1 MSRRLSNKALIA
13 ASLALLAACNGGSTQ
28 EQSSPTDG
36 KPSPTAKLG
45 LFSTLPIYWGESG
58 DIGSV
63 LQGNVEQGWVRG
75 TLEEKGELVPL
86 DALEE
91 DSLDG
96 LKRVVLAQPRPLA
109 PSENV
114 AFDTWL
120 REGGRALIFADPM
133 LTQHSDFPLG
143 DPRRPHDMV
152 VISPIL
158 HHWGLDL
165 LFDEEQSAGV
175 RMATEGGIEL
185 PVDRAGRFEAR
196 EGAADA
202 KCSVSSGGLVADC
215 RVGEGRAL
223 LVADAAVLDDH
234 LEEPARN
241 AALGAFLD
249 RAFAD

>member
-1 MSRRLSNKALIA
+1 MSRPIRSRALIA
-13 ASLALLAACNGGSTQ
+13 ASLALLAACNGGSAQ
-28 EQSSPTDG
+28 EQSPPTDG
-36 KPSPTAKLG
+36 EAGPSARLG
-45 LFSTLPIYWGESG
+45 LFSTLPIYWGEGG

-63 LQGNVEQGWVRG
+63 LQGNEEHGWVRG
-75 TLEEKGELVPL
+75 ALEEEGDLVPL
-86 DALEE
+86 DTLEE

-120 REGGRALIFADPM
+120 REGGQALIFADPM

-158 HHWGLDL
+158 NHWGLDL
-165 LFDEEQSAGV
+165 LFDEEQAAGV
-175 RMATEGGIEL
+175 RTITEDRIEL
-185 PVDRAGRFEAR
+185 PVDLAGRFEAR
-196 EGAADA
+196 GVAADA

-215 RVGEGRAL
+215 RVGEGRVL

-234 LEEPARN
+234 VEEPARHT
-241 AALGAFLD
+241 ALGAFLD